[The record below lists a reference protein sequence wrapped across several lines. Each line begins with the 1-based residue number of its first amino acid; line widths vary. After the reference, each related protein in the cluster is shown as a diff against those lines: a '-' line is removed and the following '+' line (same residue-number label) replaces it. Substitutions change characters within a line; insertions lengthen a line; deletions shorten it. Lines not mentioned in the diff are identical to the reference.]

1 MKLKD
6 IIDKIQKYNPK
17 ANVDIVKRAYEYA
30 EKYHEKEK
38 RVSGEPYIIHPLNTA
53 YILAELNM
61 DVNTIAAALLHDVV
75 EDTQVSIDKI
85 KENFG
90 EEVAMLVEGVTNMS
104 RLNFKTREDYDSENV
119 RKILLATVKDI
130 RVIFIKLA
138 DKLHNMRTLKY
149 LDEERRKRI
158 SQNTLDV
165 YAPLAYRL
173 GIWNLKWELEDL
185 SFKYL
190 EPDLYKKF
198 SDKFGRTLHREIE
211 VKKIKKI
218 IEAELKK
225 RNIPAVVKGRSKHFY
240 SIYKKM
246 VAKNRSFDEIYDLIG
261 LRIITNDIKNCYE
274 ILGIIHNLW
283 KPIPGE
289 FDDYIA
295 IPKANLY
302 QSLHTAVLGEDGKP
316 IEFQIR
322 TEEMD
327 KVADYGVAAHWE
339 YKGVKGDKETD
350 KKLNWLQQILNW
362 QKESE
367 DTKDFMEYLKLDFF
381 SDEIYVFTPKGK
393 VVTLPKGSTPID
405 FAYEVHTDVGHRCVG
420 AIVNGR
426 ITPLRYKLKNGDI
439 IQVLTSNNAK
449 PKRDWLKMVTTQ
461 KAKNKIR
468 QFIRAYEE
476 IPIGN
481 FLQKTPVKRKSDHE
495 LFEVDK
501 KIQNPVFEIKKCCH
515 PLPGDELVGYLTKT
529 NRIPVHKTDCISL
542 NKVPSVRKKIKVLWK
557 EDINFPVQLKII
569 GIDRVGLFADI
580 LNTIASTGTNVSA
593 AKIKLIG
600 NGMGE
605 CSLLITPED
614 TDHLKDIIR
623 RIKRVQDI
631 KLVYMENP

>member
-6 IIDKIQKYNPK
+6 LLDKIKEYNPK

-158 SQNTLDV
+158 AQNTLNV

-190 EPDLYKKF
+190 EPELYKKF
-198 SDKFGRTLHREIE
+198 GDKFGRTLQREIE

-225 RNIPAVVKGRSKHFY
+225 RNIPATVKGRSKHFY

-246 VAKNRSFDEIYDLIG
+246 VSKNRSFDEIYDLIG
-261 LRIITNDIKNCYE
+261 LRIITDDVKNCYE
-274 ILGIIHNLW
+274 ILGIVHNLW

-327 KVADYGVAAHWE
+327 KIADYGVAAHWE
-339 YKGVKGDKETD
+339 YKGVKSDKETD

-367 DTKDFMEYLKLDFF
+367 NTKDFMEYLKLDFF

-393 VVTLPKGSTPID
+393 VVTLPKGATPID
-405 FAYEVHTDVGHRCVG
+405 FAYEVHTDIGHKCVG

-449 PKRDWLKMVTTQ
+449 PKRDWLKMVITQ

-481 FLQKTPVKRKSDHE
+481 FLQKTPVKRKSEHD

-515 PLPGDELVGYLTKT
+515 PLPGDEIVGYLTKT
-529 NRIPVHKTDCISL
+529 NRIPVHKPGCISL
-542 NKVPSVRKKIKVLWK
+542 SKVPSVRKKIKVLWK
-557 EDINFPVQLKII
+557 EDINFPIHLKIL
-569 GIDRVGLFADI
+569 GLDRVGLFADI

-593 AKIKLIG
+593 AKIKLVG
-600 NGMGE
+600 NGIGE

-623 RIKRVQDI
+623 RIKRIQDI